1 MKRFKSNVQ
10 EKKPCCES
18 LLLQSRLLYLQKR
31 KGQQRT
37 WRGRRDQVEGEESRE
52 WKEVRLRGGLIGRKG
67 WAEEEGG
74 QGHEGRRVML
84 VLRRRERSRCNE
96 SWISFNVCLR
106 WGRCFV
112 DTQSCFWF
120 LVGHIREI
128 VSFYL
133 SFFLLPQHQ
142 DLQDGSMLTDFLGR
156 EECRTFVLG
165 DQVNI
170 FKLDNLKHSQ
180 FSGRRWLCWPV
191 WQCKHRGLAPASALK
206 QGDPANHPWTRWIQ
220 HSNMSPK

>member
-1 MKRFKSNVQ
+1 M
-10 EKKPCCES
+10 
-18 LLLQSRLLYLQKR
+18 
-31 KGQQRT
+31 
-37 WRGRRDQVEGEESRE
+37 
-52 WKEVRLRGGLIGRKG
+52 
-67 WAEEEGG
+67 
-74 QGHEGRRVML
+74 ML

-165 DQVNI
+165 DQVRYPSV
-170 FKLDNLKHSQ
+170 FLSPDNLKHSILSSCENMRHQ
-180 FSGRRWLCWPV
+180 GGGGSVDLFGSASIEGWLQLQLSNKV
-191 WQCKHRGLAPASALK
+191 
-206 QGDPANHPWTRWIQ
+206 IQ
-220 HSNMSPK
+220 LPTHGPDESNMAICLPNRISIPCV